1 MKRIISILFMVVTGL
16 VCSVNVNAQ
25 QLPDGYKKFLGVW
38 NCEPPIGGFGNIK
51 VIESDGKLLVRIKTG
66 TEIRTCK
73 DAELKNGKLY
83 FSFAGVHEWGKWTV
97 KNGKIMT
104 ENGGTDGSVSRI
116 YDSFHYGNKIANE
129 EQSVWYFYLS
139 ENADGD
145 MDLFYHCGIYY
156 LKNDIVLF
164 EQASSPYIHYR
175 KYTNW

>member
-1 MKRIISILFMVVTGL
+1 MKRIISILFMVITGL
-16 VCSVNVNAQ
+16 VCCVDVNAQ

-51 VIESDGKLLVRIKTG
+51 VIESDGKLVVRIKYEG
-66 TEIRTCK
+66 EIITCK

-83 FSFAGVHEWGKWTV
+83 FSFAGVHKWGKWTV
-97 KNGKIMT
+97 KNGEIIT
-104 ENGGTDGSVSRI
+104 ERGGTNGPVSRI

-129 EQSVWYFYLS
+129 EQQVWYLYLS

-145 MDLFYHCGIYY
+145 MDLFYDNGIYY
-156 LKNDIVLF
+156 LKNNIVLF
-164 EQASSPYIHYR
+164 EQASISYMHYR

>member
-1 MKRIISILFMVVTGL
+1 
-16 VCSVNVNAQ
+16 
-25 QLPDGYKKFLGVW
+25 
-38 NCEPPIGGFGNIK
+38 
-51 VIESDGKLLVRIKTG
+51 
-66 TEIRTCK
+66 
-73 DAELKNGKLY
+73 
-83 FSFAGVHEWGKWTV
+83 
-97 KNGKIMT
+97 MT